1 MYYNRKGREQ
11 GEIRRQP
18 GRQVSKKGMVVNM
31 AFDFGYRLRFLR
43 KKKKLSQKQVAE
55 RIRVSKASISGY
67 ENNLTMPSV
76 DVLVKLALLYGV
88 TTDYLTGL
96 DNRKIISLDGFT
108 ENQQKQVMEIIESVR
123 KLAGCASPAA
133 GGKRSVDF

>member
-1 MYYNRKGREQ
+1 
-11 GEIRRQP
+11 
-18 GRQVSKKGMVVNM
+18 M
-31 AFDFGYRLRFLR
+31 AFDFGYRLKFLR

-55 RIRVSKASISGY
+55 RVHVSKASISGY

-96 DNRKIISLDGFT
+96 DNRKMVSLDGFT
-108 ENQQKQVMEIIESVR
+108 ESQQKAVMDTIEIFR
-123 KLAGCASPAA
+123 KLLNPVPPSMGIKKGS
-133 GGKRSVDF
+133 DF